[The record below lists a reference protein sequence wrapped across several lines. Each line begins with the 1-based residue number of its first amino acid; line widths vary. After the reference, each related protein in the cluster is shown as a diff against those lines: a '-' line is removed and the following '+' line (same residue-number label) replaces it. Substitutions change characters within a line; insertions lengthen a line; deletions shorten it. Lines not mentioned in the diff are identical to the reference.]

1 MMRGAPEHERVVLP
15 GDTVMPYDPET
26 STERIVLGPGL
37 RWEDGTVRVAKAG
50 LLKKVRDLYFVDTR
64 QKRYVPQRREYVIGI
79 VVKKMGDL
87 YKVDI
92 GASEPAT
99 ISFLSFENASKKTKQ
114 HLTLGDLVYGQLI
127 VANKHMDAE
136 LVCIDAYDRAMGMGV
151 LPDGGVMFS
160 VSLHVARQLIDPGNP
175 FLLTLALKV
184 KYTIVVGM
192 NGRVW
197 VKAAKEKD
205 VVAIMN
211 CVLMLE
217 HMDPKQAADKA
228 LWLIEAL
235 TT

>member
-1 MMRGAPEHERVVLP
+1 MRAVLP
-15 GDTVMPYDPET
+15 GDEVMRYDPET
-26 STERIVLGPGL
+26 SRERIVIGPGL

-50 LLKKVRDLYFVDTR
+50 LLKKMKRDLYFVDTH
-64 QKRYVPQRREYVIGI
+64 QKRYVPQRREYIIGI

-114 HLTLGDLVYGQLI
+114 QLSLGDLVYGQLI
-127 VANKHMDAE
+127 VANKHMEPE

-151 LPDGGVMFS
+151 LPEGGVMFN
-160 VSLHVARQLIDPGNP
+160 VPLHVAREIINPGSP
-175 FLLTLALKV
+175 FLLTLSQKV

-197 VKAAKEKD
+197 VKASRHQDMMAL
-205 VVAIMN
+205 MN
-211 CVLMLE
+211 CILMLE
-217 HMDPKQAADKA
+217 HMSPKQAEDKA
-228 LWLIEAL
+228 LWLLEAL
-235 TT
+235 RV